1 MTATHDSILLTWD
14 PAWPWSLPGVGPR
27 GLVLIGL
34 VLVALTVWTYRGVR
48 GASYRRVLLLIGIRI
63 AALIV
68 ACLAVLRPSL
78 AYRDELHLPS
88 TLLIA
93 ADASESMTI
102 QDQHNS
108 QSRWDYL
115 RRLLHDSEP
124 LLQRLQEELN
134 IEVVT
139 YRFAGDVDSFDPEG
153 KANGKRTDFGELL
166 HSLYER
172 HSNARILR
180 GLLVLSDGAD
190 NGTRYPALALATKWR
205 MLPCP
210 IHTFA
215 FGQTTTRP
223 LQRDIAFTA
232 IKPDPSPVAIK
243 GKLTV
248 QGSVDAPGFENTTVH
263 IRLFVNDVEMPG
275 ARDFKLLKTMG
286 NEVELVCDAPAAPGE
301 IKVTLKIDP
310 IRGEMTQAN
319 NEISTFVTV
328 TKEGISVLYVEGK
341 YRAWEPK
348 FIRYALSQER
358 SIRLFEAVRLN
369 DEPPQP
375 GEGDLFQ
382 FDRQHYDVIILGD
395 ISARRLSAG
404 NPRVL
409 SAIYQQVFEKGAGL
423 LMLGG
428 YESFGNSDW
437 ANTDISKLLP
447 VELDAT
453 GQVDQPV
460 PMVPTYQGLRHYV
473 LRLAENEADN
483 TRLWNRLPK
492 LDGMTRLGKVKPGAI
507 VLARS
512 DSGEKGDPVLVG
524 QMFFGNGRTLAFAGD
539 TTWRWCRSEEG
550 IRAHA
555 RFWQQVVLWLAKRD
569 EADGNLLV
577 LPDTRRL
584 AAGGKLGFGVRL
596 RGKGG
601 VDIPEQDAHFEVTV
615 IDPQKNETKVPTAR
629 EHGSERGTF
638 WKTDVPGEYVVIA
651 RGWGKDVDGKPL
663 ENLTPAKARFV
674 VYQDEAEM
682 ARQAADHDF
691 LTKLANAGGGKL
703 HQAEN
708 LRQFLQALET
718 EPLPQ
723 SRPKAHLWP
732 DWRRHPSSGTLSDQV
747 VALASSGILACF
759 MLFVSLLCLE
769 WFLRRYWGLV

>member
-1 MTATHDSILLTWD
+1 MPTTNDTVTLTWD
-14 PAWPWSLPGVGPR
+14 PAWPWSLPSLGAQGFI
-27 GLVLIGL
+27 LIAVLLI
-34 VLVALTVWTYRGVR
+34 ALTVWTYRGVR
-48 GASYRRVLLLIGIRI
+48 GASYRRVLTLIGIRV
-63 AALIV
+63 AALLV

-78 AYRDELHLPS
+78 VFQDEQHHPS
-88 TLLIA
+88 TLVIA

-102 QDQHNS
+102 QDQYNG

-115 RRLLHDSEP
+115 RRLLRDAEP
-124 LLQRLQEELN
+124 AFQRLQDVQHVR
-134 IEVVT
+134 VVP
-139 YRFAGDVDSFDPEG
+139 YRFAGEAADYNPDG
-153 KANGKRTDFGELL
+153 KADGKRTDFGEML
-166 HSLYER
+166 HALFER
-172 HSNARILR
+172 HNTERNLR
-180 GLLVLSDGAD
+180 GLLILSDGAD
-190 NGTRYPALALATKWR
+190 NGTRYPALSLATKWR

-223 LQRDIAFTA
+223 KQRDIAFTA
-232 IKPDPSPVAIK
+232 ISSDPSPVPVK

-248 QGSVDAPGFENTTVH
+248 KGTIDAPGFENTTAHV
-263 IRLFVNDVEMPG
+263 RLFVDDVEMPG
-275 ARDFKLLKTMG
+275 ARDFMLAKTTG
-286 NEVELVCDAPAAPGE
+286 NEVELVCDAPPTPGE

-310 IRGEMTQAN
+310 ASGEMTQVN

-358 SIRLFEAVRLN
+358 TIRLFESVRLN
-369 DEPPQP
+369 DEPPPP

-382 FDRQHYDVIILGD
+382 FERQHYDVIILGD
-395 ISARRLSAG
+395 ISARRLSGG
-404 NPRVL
+404 NPQVL
-409 SAIYQQVFEKGAGL
+409 FAIYRQVAEKGVGL
-423 LMLGG
+423 MTLGG

-437 ANTDISKLLP
+437 GNTPIAKLLP

-453 GQVDQPV
+453 GQIDTPV

-473 LRLAENEADN
+473 MRLADNEADN
-483 TRLWNRLPK
+483 AALWSRLPK
-492 LDGMTRLGKVKPGAI
+492 LDGMTRLGTVKPGAI

-512 DSGEKGDPVLVG
+512 DTGDKADPVLVG

-550 IRAHA
+550 LHAHA

-584 AAGGKLGFGVRL
+584 PAGGKLGFGLRL

-601 VDIPEQDAHFEVTV
+601 VDIPEKDAHFEVTV

-638 WKTDVPGEYVVIA
+638 WKTDLPGEYVLVA
-651 RGWGKDVDGKPL
+651 RGWGKDVDGKAL
-663 ENLTPAKARFV
+663 ENLPPARARFV
-674 VYQDEAEM
+674 IYQDEAEM
-682 ARQAADHDF
+682 SRQAADHEF
-691 LTKLANAGGGKL
+691 LAKLASAGGGKL
-703 HQAEN
+703 HQAED
-708 LRQFLQALET
+708 LRQFLKELET
-718 EPLPQ
+718 QPQ
-723 SRPKAHLWP
+723 AQNRPKAHLWP
-732 DWRRHPSSGTLSDQV
+732 DWRRNPPSRAVHDQLD
-747 VALASSGILACF
+747 ALVSSGILACF
-759 MLFVSLLCLE
+759 MLFVGLLCLE
-769 WFLRRYWGLV
+769 WFLRRRWGLV

>member
-1 MTATHDSILLTWD
+1 MAATNDSILLTWD

-34 VLVALTVWTYRGVR
+34 LLIALTVWTYRGVR
-48 GASYRRVLLLIGIRI
+48 GASYQRVLVLIGIRV
-63 AALIV
+63 AALVV

-78 AYRDELHLPS
+78 AFQNELHLPS

-102 QDQHNS
+102 QDQYNS

-124 LLQRLQEELN
+124 LFQRLQDDYHFQV
-134 IEVVT
+134 IP
-139 YRFAGDVDSFDPEG
+139 YRFAGDVGLFDPQG
-153 KANGKRTDFGELL
+153 KADGKRTDFGEMLQ
-166 HSLYER
+166 SLYER
-172 HSNARILR
+172 HSSDRHLR
-180 GLLVLSDGAD
+180 GLLILSDGAD
-190 NGTRYPALALATKWR
+190 NGTRYPALSVATKWR

-223 LQRDIAFTA
+223 KQRDIAFTA
-232 IKPDPSPVAIK
+232 IRPDPSPVAIK
-243 GKLTV
+243 GKLLVKGTL
-248 QGSVDAPGFENTTVH
+248 DAPGFENTTVH
-263 IRLFVNDVEMPG
+263 VRLFVNDVEMPG
-275 ARDFKLLKTMG
+275 ARDFQLLKTTG
-286 NEVELVCDAPAAPGE
+286 NEVELLCDAPATPGE
-301 IKVTLKIDP
+301 IKVTLKVDP
-310 IRGEMTQAN
+310 ITGEMTRIN

-348 FIRYALSQER
+348 FIRYALSENR
-358 SIRLFEAVRLN
+358 NIRLFESVRLN
-369 DEPPQP
+369 DEPPPP
-375 GEGDLFQ
+375 GESDLFQ

-395 ISARRLSAG
+395 ISGRRLSAG

-409 SAIYQQVFEKGAGL
+409 SAIYQQVYDKGAGL

-437 ANTDISKLLP
+437 VNTEIAKLLP
-447 VELDAT
+447 VELDTA
-453 GQVDQPV
+453 GQINTPV
-460 PMVPTYQGLRHYV
+460 QMVPTFQGLRHYV
-473 LRLAENEADN
+473 LRLADNEADN
-483 TRLWNRLPK
+483 KTLWSQLPK
-492 LDGMTRLGKVKPGAI
+492 LDGMTRLGRIKPGAI
-507 VLARS
+507 VLARAGAA
-512 DSGEKGDPVLVG
+512 DNADPVLVG

-539 TTWRWCRSEEG
+539 TTWKWCRSEPG
-550 IRAHA
+550 TRAHA
-555 RFWQQVVLWLAKRD
+555 RFWQQIVLWLAKRD
-569 EADGNLLV
+569 ETDGNLLV

-638 WKTDVPGEYVVIA
+638 WKTDLPGEYVLVA
-651 RGWGKDVDGKPL
+651 RGWGKDVDGKPI
-663 ENLTPAKARFV
+663 ENLAPAKARFMI
-674 VYQDEAEM
+674 YQDEAEM

-691 LTKLANAGGGKL
+691 LTKLANAGGGKV
-703 HQAEN
+703 HQAED
-708 LRQFLQALET
+708 LRQFLKDLGAQPT
-718 EPLPQ
+718 PQ
-723 SRPKAHLWP
+723 NRPKAQLWP
-732 DWRRHPSSGTLSDQV
+732 DWRRNPPSQALNDQL
-747 VALASSGILACF
+747 ASLASSGILACF

>member
-1 MTATHDSILLTWD
+1 MFTWD
-14 PAWPWSLPGVGPR
+14 PAWPWSLPGVGPQ
-27 GLVLIGL
+27 GLLLIGL

-48 GASYRRVLLLIGIRI
+48 GASYRRVLLLIGIRV

-68 ACLAVLRPSL
+68 ACLTVLRPSV
-78 AYRDELHLPS
+78 AFQDELHVPS
-88 TLLIA
+88 TLLLA

-102 QDQHNS
+102 QDQYNN

-115 RRLLHDSEP
+115 RRLVHDAEP
-124 LLQRLQEELN
+124 VLQRLQEEHN
-134 IEVVT
+134 IRVVP
-139 YRFAGDVDSFDPEG
+139 YRFAGDVADFNPDG
-153 KANGKRTDFGELL
+153 KADGKRTDFGEML
-166 HSLYER
+166 HSIYER
-172 HSNARILR
+172 HSHERYLR

-190 NGTRYPALALATKWR
+190 NGIRYPALSLAAKWR

-223 LQRDIAFTA
+223 KQRDIAFTA
-232 IKPDPSPVAIK
+232 INPDPSPVAIK

-248 QGSVDAPGFENTTVH
+248 KGTIDAPGFQNTTVH
-263 IRLFVNDVEMPG
+263 VRLFINDVEMPG
-275 ARDFKLLKTMG
+275 AGDFKLVQATG
-286 NEVELVCDAPAAPGE
+286 NEVELVCDAPAKPGE

-310 IRGEMTQAN
+310 VKGEMTQVN

-348 FIRYALSQER
+348 FIRYALSQDR
-358 SIRLFEAVRLN
+358 NIRLFEAVRLN
-369 DEPPQP
+369 DAPPPP

-382 FDRQHYDVIILGD
+382 FDRQHYDVILLGD
-395 ISARRLSAG
+395 ISARRLSGG
-404 NPRVL
+404 NPQVL
-409 SAIYQQVFEKGAGL
+409 NAIYRQVFDNGAGL
-423 LMLGG
+423 MMIGG

-437 ANTDISKLLP
+437 AQTEIAKLLP
-447 VELDAT
+447 VELDAM
-453 GQVDQPV
+453 GQVNTPV
-460 PMVPTYQGLRHYV
+460 SLVPTYQGLRHYV
-473 LRLAENEADN
+473 LRLADHEADN
-483 TRLWNRLPK
+483 ASLWKQLPK
-492 LDGMTRLGKVKPGAI
+492 LDGMTRLGRAKPGAI

-512 DSGEKGDPVLVG
+512 DTGERGDPLLVG
-524 QMFFGNGRTLAFAGD
+524 QMFGNGRTLAFAGD
-539 TTWRWCRSEEG
+539 TTWRWWRSEEG
-550 IRAHA
+550 KQTHA
-555 RFWQQVVLWLAKRD
+555 RFWRQVVRWLAKRD

-584 AAGGKLGFGVRL
+584 AAGGKLGFSVRL

-601 VDIPEQDAHFEVTV
+601 VDIPEKDAHFEVTV
-615 IDPQKNETKVPTAR
+615 IDPQKNETTVPTAR

-638 WKTDVPGEYVVIA
+638 WKTDSPGEYVLSV

-663 ENLTPAKARFV
+663 ENLPLAKARFV

-682 ARQAADHDF
+682 TRQAADHEF
-691 LTKLANAGGGKL
+691 LTRLANAGGGRF
-703 HQAEN
+703 HQAEDF
-708 LRQFLQALET
+708 RQFLQELET
-718 EPLPQ
+718 QPLPQ
-723 SRPKAHLWP
+723 SRPKAHVWP
-732 DWRRHPSSGTLSDQV
+732 DWRRNPPSRALDDQFT
-747 VALASSGILACF
+747 ALTSSGILACF